1 MALQC
6 FVDAFNIGTGAAAST
21 VVRTGYGFQ
30 PKACLYWWS
39 GRTESAATFARKT
52 LLPGLG
58 MAVSP
63 TSRAAISG
71 MSQDAVA
78 TMVCAARHTN
88 AACVECLTTAKALE
102 GSADLQSFDA
112 NGQTLVITDQFVT
125 SLRVHCLAI
134 GGSDLTNVELVQ
146 FQVPGSGLMGPQNVT
161 VSFQPT
167 ALLLMSAI
175 LPAAPPTIDTT
186 GLWLSLGL
194 VTSSAA
200 QASIA
205 CMDANGGVGGTSEN
219 RRYGR
224 SGECLDFVWGGAL
237 VAQRAVF
244 VDFQSTGFQLN
255 WVENATGAAPV
266 WALALRGGSA
276 AVGSFVTTT
285 SATTI
290 TESGLGFAPT
300 GLFFLSAEQ
309 PESVVDTTST
319 NCAMAFGAATS
330 PTNRA
335 CQSVFANDASNS
347 SVCGSSVRED
357 ACLQMLNSATVSA
370 GIVDLQSMD
379 SDGFTA
385 VMDVADVTT
394 QKYVTYLALGSTP
407 GAPAVV
413 PLPRARVLPQAVMR
427 AAYR

>member
-1 MALQC
+1 MALAC
-6 FVDAFNIGTGAAAST
+6 FVDSFNIGTGAAAST

-39 GRTESAATFARKT
+39 GRTESTATFARKT

-58 MAVSP
+58 MAVAS
-63 TSRAAISG
+63 TSRAAITG
-71 MSQDAVA
+71 MTQDAVG
-78 TMVCAARHTN
+78 TMVCANRHST
-88 AACVECLTTAKALE
+88 AACIECLTTAKAVE

-146 FQVPGSGLMGPQNVT
+146 FQIPGSGLMGAQDVA

-167 ALLLMSAI
+167 ALIFMTAI

-186 GLWLSLGL
+186 GLFLSLGL
-194 VTSSAA
+194 ATSSTA
-200 QASIA
+200 QASVA
-205 CMDANGGVGGTSEN
+205 CMDENALGTSN
-219 RRYGR
+219 NSCYGR
-224 SGECLDFVWGGAL
+224 SGECLDALWGADT

-244 VDFQSTGFQLN
+244 VTFLSTGFQIT
-255 WVENATGAAPV
+255 WPENATGAGYC

-276 AVGSFVTTT
+276 AVGNFVTAT

-290 TESGLGFAPT
+290 VETGLGFAPT
-300 GLFFLSAEQ
+300 GVFFLSAAQ
-309 PESVVDTTST
+309 PESTVDTVAS
-319 NCAMAFGAATS
+319 NCSLAIGACTS
-330 PTNRA
+330 PSNRA
-335 CQSVFANDASNS
+335 CQSIIANDAANTSI
-347 SVCGSSVRED
+347 CGSSVRED
-357 ACLQMLNSATVSA
+357 ACLALLNSGTVSA
-370 GIVDLQSMD
+370 GVVDIQSMD

-394 QKYVTYLALGSTP
+394 QKYVAYIALGSTP
-407 GAPAVV
+407 STVKAP
-413 PLPRARVLPQAVMR
+413 PPRRQRWRVIQR
-427 AAYR
+427 RG